1 MNKPSFKDRFRY
13 WFDNRM
19 SKGSIELIRILLI
32 FTILFSQPADII
44 WFKMVI
50 DKGLRNYIS
59 KGYCSILKNK
69 GQFLLLFKKN
79 Q

>member
-32 FTILFSQPADII
+32 FTILVILFLTGII
-44 WFKMVI
+44 LIFKLNGETGAVGVI
-50 DKGLRNYIS
+50 WQSLATIINAWMPDYDS
-59 KGYCSILKNK
+59 EM
-69 GQFLLLFKKN
+69 
-79 Q
+79 